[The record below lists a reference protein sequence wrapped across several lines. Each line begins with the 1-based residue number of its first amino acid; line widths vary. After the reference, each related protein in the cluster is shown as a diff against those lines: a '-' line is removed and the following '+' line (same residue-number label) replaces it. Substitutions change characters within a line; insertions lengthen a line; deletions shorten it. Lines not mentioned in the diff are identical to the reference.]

1 MNQNKTHPESNW
13 TGDGIPE
20 LQTELSDV
28 IELVPPRV
36 KIDIKRYNELIR
48 KELIL
53 DITVR
58 ILSKNPVYSEMLKDL
73 FGDNNLPF
81 DFSNADKEKKD
92 E

>member
-1 MNQNKTHPESNW
+1 MNQNKAHPESDW
-13 TGDGIPE
+13 VGDGVPE

-36 KIDIKRYNELIR
+36 KVDIKRYNELIR

-58 ILSKNPVYSEMLKDL
+58 ILSKDPVYSEMLKKL
-73 FGDNNLPF
+73 FGENNLPL
-81 DFSNADKEKKD
+81 DSSNANKEKKD